1 MLPPLDM
8 LECPVCRSPLAAEG
22 GTLRCGEG
30 HAFDVARHGY
40 INLLG
45 GGAAAGTADTAE
57 MVTARESFLGARH
70 YEHIAEAL
78 AAAIAGAV
86 RGSTAPRVLDV
97 GAGSGYYLAAVLDR
111 MPAAAG
117 LALDISKY
125 AARRAARVHPHASAV
140 VCDAWDR
147 LPVAD
152 ASVSAVMSVFAPRN
166 PAEFS
171 RVLAKD
177 GIVVT
182 VTPTPRHLAE
192 LIDAIGLISVDD
204 RKDERLETSLGEH
217 FAREAS
223 RPLEAVMTLGH
234 ADVAALV
241 DMGPSAR
248 HIAHA
253 EREARIARLPDPVKV
268 TASVNVAVWRRSRP

>member
-1 MLPPLDM
+1 M
-8 LECPVCRSPLAAEG
+8 CRSPLTAEG
-22 GTLRCGEG
+22 GSLRCGQG
-30 HAFDVARHGY
+30 HTFDVARHGY
-40 INLLG
+40 VNLLG
-45 GGAAAGTADTAE
+45 GGAAPGTADTAE
-57 MVTARESFLGARH
+57 MVTAREAFLGARH

-86 RGSTAPRVLDV
+86 RGASAPRVLDV

-111 MPAAAG
+111 MPAAVG

-125 AARRAARVHPHASAV
+125 AARRAARVHPRASAV

-182 VTPTPRHLAE
+182 VTPTPRHLTE

-204 RKDERLETSLGEH
+204 RKEERLATSFGEH
-217 FAREAS
+217 FARETS
-223 RPLEAVMTLGH
+223 EPLEVLMMLGH
-234 ADVAALV
+234 EDVAALAG
-241 DMGPSAR
+241 MGPSAR
-248 HIAHA
+248 HMTHP
-253 EREARIARLPDPVKV
+253 EREARIARLPDPVPV
-268 TASVNVAVWRRSRP
+268 TASVNVVVWRWSRP

>member
-1 MLPPLDM
+1 M
-8 LECPVCRSPLAAEG
+8 CRSPLTAEG
-22 GTLRCGEG
+22 GTLRCGQG
-30 HAFDVARHGY
+30 HTFDVARHGY
-40 INLLG
+40 VNLLG
-45 GGAAAGTADTAE
+45 GGAATGTADTAE
-57 MVTARESFLGARH
+57 MVAAREAFLGARH

-86 RGSTAPRVLDV
+86 RGATAPRVLDV

-111 MPAAAG
+111 MPAAVG

-125 AARRAARVHPHASAV
+125 AARRAARAHPHASAV

-166 PAEFS
+166 AAEFS
-171 RVLAKD
+171 RVLATD

-204 RKDERLETSLGEH
+204 RKEERLETSLGEY

-223 RPLEAVMTLGH
+223 QPLEARMMLGH

-248 HIAHA
+248 HTTHSK
-253 EREARIARLPDPVKV
+253 REARIARLPDSAVV